1 MLSVKNS
8 VIPAGY
14 TIKKKFYILTII
26 FLFFSS
32 VFSAM
37 SIAEIPTLG
46 SHLTIL
52 NVTATPDPAVEGD
65 TVRIYVTIQNIGS
78 QNITAGQ
85 QIIITVKV
93 DNEQTI
99 ATSLIDTLGLLKNKQ
114 RTENLTWIATL
125 GSIQRRLLHVTVT
138 YLGVVEAVA
147 DGEIR
152 INERNTDLLFVS
164 TPSISGMTTLGKPV
178 TITAMVKN
186 IGKNTTQNI
195 NVSLSIDRTLKQWH
209 IKSGGLI
216 KGESFGVSFSWTP
229 LTFGVHTINLTID
242 PKQTITEELKTNNY
256 YETTTSVIPWWNT
269 SWHYR
274 RIYNVTGVG
283 NLSIPSVN
291 FTAILQSLQ
300 IFNRTFENSTI
311 SIVRYYTNGTMSLVN
326 RTWFN
331 ETSSFNN
338 RTHANGTL
346 AWAVA
351 GPSLYGV
358 YFDVKENPGTRSST
372 PETLNITGSAQATLV
387 VTQGWWPEFVHPWN
401 IYYPLNTPPF
411 QFQVNTTAQAKEI
424 TARFLCDND
433 FMFSRRLSSS
443 DNLTWN
449 GTTGTLS
456 KRGNW
461 TVNVSGCDY
470 AGYNT
475 TKLIANFY
483 VGSPDLALTALS
495 VPENGYVGYNI
506 TITANI
512 RAFNT
517 TVQNVDVSLRI
528 NGIVNKTLNDLTIL
542 KDENRTIQFSWRP
555 PNKGKYNVSV
565 RIDFTDSNPG
575 NNKRWK
581 WVTIEGVPD
590 LGVVNIS
597 VAPTPVNE
605 GNPVTITTRII
616 NTGDGN
622 ATDYEVILFC
632 EQNENNHTMYFWD
645 DKNYTTVSLK
655 KNEAKNINLTWAK
668 TEYGKE
674 SFHGEWAIGIQILNT
689 TTTPDKH
696 GENNTMALFHV
707 LRVIPSE
714 RRPPVITNVN
724 YLHSIEQGQAVLIT
738 AQVTDD
744 SGIDSVKISIRTPNK
759 TLVKGNMTAEA
770 NNQYKYQYM
779 STLLGSYS
787 FWINAT
793 DQSPNHNKTSA
804 TGTFEITEDRT
815 PPTISFYGEY
825 PSVQL
830 KNNEVE
836 IRCITTDFSGIQ
848 SVEVT
853 IRSPD
858 NLLETHT
865 MSNTSHDSKY
875 VYTQDYGIIGKY
887 VYSITVEDNKGNK
900 KTTDDKT
907 FWITNDL
914 DDTDNDGMP
923 DTWEERYGFNP
934 YDPSDASQDADNDG
948 ITNLQ
953 EYKDGTNPAK
963 KLSSPSEFFA
973 RLKENW
979 VYLVASIIVFVMI
992 VILARYGIR
1001 RRKQ

>member
-1 MLSVKNS
+1 MLSAKNS
-8 VIPAGY
+8 VIPARY
-14 TIKKKFYILTII
+14 TIKKKFYILSTI
-26 FLFFSS
+26 FLLFFS
-32 VFSAM
+32 VFSPM
-37 SIAEIPTLG
+37 SIAETPTLNPN
-46 SHLTIL
+46 LTIL
-52 NVTATPDPAVEGD
+52 SVTATPDPAVEGD

-78 QNITAGQ
+78 QNISAGQ

-93 DNEQTI
+93 DNEQSV
-99 ATSLIDTLGLLKNKQ
+99 AASHIDSLGLLKNQQ
-114 RTENLTWIATL
+114 RTENLTWNATL

-147 DGEIR
+147 EGEIR
-152 INERNTDLLFVS
+152 INERKTDLLFVS

-178 TITAMVKN
+178 TITAIVKN

-216 KGESFGVSFSWTP
+216 KGESFGVSFFWTP

-269 SWHYR
+269 SWHYQ

-283 NLSIPSVN
+283 NLSIPVN

-300 IFNRTFENSTI
+300 VVNKTFDNTTI
-311 SIVRYYTNGTMSLVN
+311 TIVRYYTNGTMVEIN
-326 RTWFN
+326 KTWFN
-331 ETSSFNN
+331 ESTLFNN
-338 RTHANGTL
+338 HTNSVGTL
-346 AWAVA
+346 SWMVP

-358 YFDVKENPGTRSST
+358 YFDVIENRGTRSSMT
-372 PETLNITGSAQATLV
+372 ETLNLTQSGSVQASV
-387 VTQGWWPEFVHPWN
+387 VSTQGWWPEFIHPFET
-401 IYYPLNTPPF
+401 YYPLNEMLLI
-411 QFQVNTTAQAKEI
+411 QVYTTALAKNV
-424 TARFLCDND
+424 TARFFWNGHAEFNLT
-433 FMFSRRLSSS
+433 LSTLN
-443 DNLTWN
+443 NLTWT
-449 GTTGTLS
+449 GTTNPLG

-461 TVNVSGCDY
+461 TVTVIGFDD
-470 AGYNT
+470 AGYQT
-475 TKLIANFY
+475 APLTASFY
-483 VGSPDLALTALS
+483 IGDPDLALTALS
-495 VPENGYVGYNI
+495 APEVCYVGYNI

-517 TVQNVDVSLRI
+517 TVEHVNVSLLI
-528 NGIVNKTLNDLTIL
+528 NNLPVFPLKNLTIQ
-542 KDENRTIQFSWRP
+542 KDENRTLQFSWCP
-555 PNKGKYNVSV
+555 LSKGKYNVSV
-565 RIDFTDSNPG
+565 RIYYSDSNPG

-581 WVTIEGVPD
+581 WVTVEGVPD

-597 VAPTPVNE
+597 VASTPVNE

-668 TEYGKE
+668 TEYGKD

-724 YLHSIEQGQAVLIT
+724 YPHSIEQGQAVLIT

-793 DQSPNHNKTSA
+793 DQSPNHNKTSVN
-804 TGTFEITEDRT
+804 GTFEITEDRT

-858 NLLETHT
+858 NLLETYN

-875 VYTQDYGIIGKY
+875 VFIKGYEIIGKY

-907 FWITNDL
+907 FWIANDL

-934 YDPSDASQDADNDG
+934 YDPSDASLDADQDG
-948 ITNLQ
+948 VTNLE
-953 EYKDGTNPAK
+953 EYQQGTNPLT
-963 KLSSPSEFFA
+963 KLSSSSELFT

>member
-1 MLSVKNS
+1 MVSVKKS
-8 VIPAGY
+8 VIRAVN
-14 TIKKKFYILTII
+14 ISKKKFYILNII
-26 FLFFSS
+26 LLLFSS
-32 VFSAM
+32 VFSPT
-37 SIAEIPTLG
+37 SIAEIPPLNT
-46 SHLTIL
+46 HLTIL
-52 NVTATPDPAVEGD
+52 NVAVTPDPAVEGD
-65 TVRIYVTIQNIGS
+65 TAHIYVTIQNIGS
-78 QNITAGQ
+78 QNISAGQ

-93 DNEQTI
+93 DNEQSI
-99 ATSLIDTLGLLKNKQ
+99 ATSLIDSLGLLKNQQ
-114 RTENLTWIATL
+114 RIENLTWITIL
-125 GSIQRRLLHVTVT
+125 GSTQRRLLHVTVT

-147 DGEIR
+147 EGEIR
-152 INERNTDLLFVS
+152 INERKTDLLFVS
-164 TPSISGMTTLGKPV
+164 TPSISGMNTLGKPV

-186 IGKNTTQNI
+186 IGRNTTQNI
-195 NVSLSIDRTLKQWH
+195 NVSLRIDQTLKQWQ

-216 KGESFGVSFSWTP
+216 KGESFDVSFSWTP

-283 NLSIPSVN
+283 NLSISVN
-291 FTAILQSLQ
+291 FTALLRSLQ
-300 IFNRTFENSTI
+300 VTNKTFDNTTI
-311 SIVRYYTNGTMSLVN
+311 TVVRYYTNGSMIVIN
-326 RTWFN
+326 KTWFN
-331 ETSSFNN
+331 KSTNALGAL
-338 RTHANGTL
+338 TWMVT
-346 AWAVA
+346 

-358 YFDVKENPGTRSST
+358 YFDVIENRGTRRSMN
-372 PETLNITGSAQATLV
+372 ETLNLTQSGSAQASV
-387 VTQGWWPEFVHPWN
+387 VSTQGWWPEFLHSWETF
-401 IYYPLNTPPF
+401 YRLNTTLSIE
-411 QFQVNTTAQAKEI
+411 VYTMAEAKNVTAQI
-424 TARFLCDND
+424 
-433 FMFSRRLSSS
+433 S
-443 DNLTWN
+443 WN
-449 GTTGTLS
+449 GHVESNLILFSLNNLKWTGTTNPFG

-461 TVNVSGCDY
+461 TVTVIGFDD
-470 AGYNT
+470 AGYQT
-475 TKLIANFY
+475 APLIASFY
-483 VGSPDLALTALS
+483 IGDPDLALTALS
-495 VPENGYVGYNI
+495 APEVCYVGYNI

-517 TVQNVDVSLRI
+517 TVQHVNVSLLI
-528 NGIVNKTLNDLTIL
+528 NNLPVYPLKNLTIQ
-542 KDENRTIQFSWRP
+542 KDENRTLQFYWLPLS
-555 PNKGKYNVSV
+555 KGKHNVSV
-565 RIDFTDSNPG
+565 RIFYSDSNPG

-581 WVTIEGVPD
+581 LVTVEGVPD

-597 VAPTPVNE
+597 VAPTPVTE
-605 GNPVTITTRII
+605 GDPVTITTRII

-622 ATDYEVILFC
+622 ATNYEVILFC

-645 DKNYTTVSLK
+645 DKNYTTVDLK

-674 SFHGEWAIGIQILNT
+674 SFHGEWAIGIQIRNT

-707 LRVIPSE
+707 LRVNPSE
-714 RRPPVITNVN
+714 RIPPVITNVN
-724 YLHSIEQGQAVLIT
+724 YPRTKEQGQPVLIS
-738 AQVTDD
+738 AQVTDE
-744 SGIDSVKISIRTPNK
+744 SGINSVKISIKTPNRTFVNTTMDAK
-759 TLVKGNMTAEA
+759 E
-770 NNQYKYQYM
+770 NNQYEYLFVNTQ
-779 STLLGSYS
+779 LGWYNFS
-787 FWINAT
+787 ITAT
-793 DQSPNHNKTSA
+793 DLSPYRNHTTVS
-804 TGTFEITEDRT
+804 GTFQIIEDQT
-815 PPTISFYGEY
+815 PPTIEFSGEY
-825 PSVQL
+825 PFVQL
-830 KNNEVE
+830 KNGQVE

-853 IRSPD
+853 IHSPD
-858 NLLETHT
+858 NLLEIYT
-865 MSNTSHDSKY
+865 MSNTSHDSEY

-923 DTWEERYGFNP
+923 DTWEDRYGFNP

-979 VYLVASIIVFVMI
+979 AYLVTSIIVFVMI
-992 VILARYGIR
+992 VILARYGIQ

>member
-1 MLSVKNS
+1 MLSAKNS

-26 FLFFSS
+26 FLLFSS
-32 VFSAM
+32 VFSPM
-37 SIAEIPTLG
+37 SIAETPKLG

-78 QNITAGQ
+78 QNISAGQ

-93 DNEQTI
+93 DNEQSI
-99 ATSLIDTLGLLKNKQ
+99 AASLIDSFGLLKNQQ

-152 INERNTDLLFVS
+152 INERKTDLLFVS
-164 TPSISGMTTLGKPV
+164 TPYISGMTTLGKPV

-229 LTFGVHTINLTID
+229 LTFGVHIINLTID

-274 RIYNVTGVG
+274 RIYDVSGTG
-283 NLSIPSVN
+283 NLSTTVN
-291 FTAILQSLQ
+291 FTALLQSLQ
-300 IFNRTFENSTI
+300 VFNKTFDNTTI
-311 SIVRYYTNGTMSLVN
+311 TVVRYYTNGTMALIN
-326 RTWFN
+326 KTWFN
-331 ETSSFNN
+331 ESSLFNN
-338 RTHANGTL
+338 RTNARGTL
-346 AWAVA
+346 SWMVP

-358 YFDVKENPGTRSST
+358 YFDVIENRGTRSPMT
-372 PETLNITGSAQATLV
+372 ETLNLTQSGSVQASV
-387 VTQGWWPEFVHPWN
+387 VSTQGWWPEFIHPFET
-401 IYYPLNTPPF
+401 YYPLNKMLLI
-411 QFQVNTTAQAKEI
+411 QVYTTALAKNV
-424 TARFLCDND
+424 TARF
-433 FMFSRRLSSS
+433 F
-443 DNLTWN
+443 WN
-449 GTTGTLS
+449 GHAEFNLSLNTLNNLNWSNITQKLS
-456 KRGNW
+456 KRGDW
-461 TVNVSGCDY
+461 TVSVIGYDD
-470 AGYNT
+470 AGYQT
-475 TKLIANFY
+475 APLTVSFY
-483 VGSPDLALTALS
+483 IGQPDLVVSALTA
-495 VPENGYVGYNI
+495 PDICYVGYNI
-506 TITANI
+506 TIIAHI

-517 TVQNVDVSLRI
+517 TVEHVNVSLLI
-528 NGIVNKTLNDLTIL
+528 NNLPVFPLKNLTIQ
-542 KDENRTIQFSWRP
+542 KDENRTLQFSWRP
-555 PNKGKYNVSV
+555 LSKGKYNVSV
-565 RIDFTDSNPG
+565 RIYYPDSNPG

-581 WVTIEGVPD
+581 WVTVEGVPD

-668 TEYGKE
+668 TEYGKD
-674 SFHGEWAIGIQILNT
+674 SFHGEWAIGMQILNT

-724 YLHSIEQGQAVLIT
+724 YPHSIEQGQAVLIT

-759 TLVKGNMTAEA
+759 TLVKGNMTAET

-793 DQSPNHNKTSA
+793 DQSPNHNKTTA
-804 TGTFEITEDRT
+804 TGTFEITDDRT

-848 SVEVT
+848 SVKVT
-853 IRSPD
+853 LHSPD

-865 MSNTSHDSKY
+865 MNNASHDSKY

-923 DTWEERYGFNP
+923 DTWEDRYGFNP
-934 YDPSDASQDADNDG
+934 YDPIDASQDADNDG

>member
-1 MLSVKNS
+1 MLSAKNS
-8 VIPAGY
+8 GIPAGY

-26 FLFFSS
+26 FLLFSS
-32 VFSAM
+32 VFSTI

-46 SHLTIL
+46 PHLTIL
-52 NVTATPDPAVEGD
+52 NVTATPDPAVEED
-65 TVRIYVTIQNIGS
+65 SVRIFVTIQNIGP
-78 QNITAGQ
+78 QNISAGQ

-93 DNEQTI
+93 DNEQSI
-99 ATSLIDTLGLLKNKQ
+99 ATSLIDSLGLLKNQQ
-114 RTENLTWIATL
+114 RTENLTWTAAL
-125 GSIQRRLLHVTVT
+125 GSIQRRLLHVSVT
-138 YLGVVEAVA
+138 YLGVLEAVA

-178 TITAMVKN
+178 TITALVKN
-186 IGKNTTQNI
+186 IGKKTTQDI
-195 NVSLSIDRTLKQWH
+195 NVSLFIDRSLKTGQ

-216 KGESFGVSFSWTP
+216 KGETSEISFSWTP
-229 LTFGVHTINLTID
+229 LTFGVYTINLTID
-242 PKQTITEELKTNNY
+242 PKRIISEQSETNNY
-256 YETTTSVIPWWNT
+256 FETTISMIPWWNT

-274 RIYNVTGVG
+274 RIYDVSGTG
-283 NLSIPSVN
+283 NLSTTVN
-291 FTAILQSLQ
+291 FTALLQSLKVT
-300 IFNRTFENSTI
+300 NKTFENTTI
-311 SIVRYYTNGTMSLVN
+311 TVVRYYTNGTMMVIN
-326 RTWFN
+326 KTWFN
-331 ETSSFNN
+331 ETSLFNKSTN
-338 RTHANGTL
+338 ALGALTWMVT
-346 AWAVA
+346 

-358 YFDVKENPGTRSST
+358 YFDVIENRGTRR
-372 PETLNITGSAQATLV
+372 PINETLNLTHSGSAQASV
-387 VTQGWWPEFVHPWN
+387 VSTQGWWPEFVNPWETF
-401 IYYPLNTPPF
+401 YRLNTALSLE
-411 QFQVNTTAQAKEI
+411 VYTMAKAKNV
-424 TARFLCDND
+424 TARFSWND
-433 FMFSRRLSSS
+433 HIEFTLTLSSL
-443 DNLTWN
+443 DNLKWK
-449 GTTGTLS
+449 GTTNPLG

-461 TVNVSGCDY
+461 TVTVIGFDD
-470 AGYNT
+470 AGYQT
-475 TKLIANFY
+475 TSFTASFY
-483 VGSPDLALTALS
+483 IGDPDLALTALS
-495 VPENGYVGYNI
+495 APDVCYVGYNI

-517 TVQNVDVSLRI
+517 TVEHVNVSLLI
-528 NGIVNKTLNDLTIL
+528 NNLPVDPRKNLTIQ
-542 KDENRTIQFSWRP
+542 KDENRTLQFSWLPLR
-555 PNKGKYNVSV
+555 KGKYNVSV
-565 RIDFTDSNPG
+565 SIFYPDSNPG

-581 WVTIEGVPD
+581 LVTVEGIPD

-622 ATDYEVILFC
+622 ATDYKVFLFC

-645 DKNYTTVSLK
+645 DKNYTTLSLK
-655 KNEAKNINLTWAK
+655 KNEAKNINLIWAE

-674 SFHGEWAIGIQILNT
+674 SFHGEWAIGIRILNT

-707 LRVIPSE
+707 LRVNPAE
-714 RRPPVITNVN
+714 RKPPVISNLN
-724 YLHSIEQGQAVLIT
+724 YPRTIEQGQAVLIT

-759 TLVKGNMTAEA
+759 TVVKGNMTAEV

-779 STLLGSYS
+779 STLLGSYT

-793 DQSPNHNKTSA
+793 DQSPNHNKSTT
-804 TGTFEITEDRT
+804 TGTFEITDDRT

-830 KNNEVE
+830 KNDEVE
-836 IRCITTDFSGIQ
+836 LRCITTDFSGIQ
-848 SVEVT
+848 SVKVT
-853 IRSPD
+853 LHSPD

-865 MSNTSHDSKY
+865 MNNASHDSKY
-875 VYTQDYGIIGKY
+875 IYTQDYGIIGKY

-900 KTTDDKT
+900 KTTEDKT

-923 DTWEERYGFNP
+923 DTWEDRYGFNP
-934 YDPSDASQDADNDG
+934 YDSLDASQDVDNDG

-953 EYKDGTNPAK
+953 EYKDGTNPTK
-963 KLSSPSEFFA
+963 KLSSPSEFFT

-992 VILARYGIR
+992 VILSRYGIR